1 MVSKLP
7 RTIKFKSEQS
17 KQEPKDKPWTK
28 KELSLRVGYIELA
41 KAIVEQWKKDGQPES
56 ELIPFWIQLIE
67 EAKASKDRRS
77 NG

>member
-1 MVSKLP
+1 M
-7 RTIKFKSEQS
+7 IKSNSQGE
-17 KQEPKDKPWTK
+17 DKPWTK

-56 ELIPFWIQLIE
+56 ELIPFWIKLIE

>member
-1 MVSKLP
+1 MRRTTKLA
-7 RTIKFKSEQS
+7 TS

-56 ELIPFWIQLIE
+56 ELIPFWIKLIE
-67 EAKASKDRRS
+67 EAKVSKDRRC

>member
-1 MVSKLP
+1 M
-7 RTIKFKSEQS
+7 IKFKSEQG

-28 KELSLRVGYIELA
+28 KGLSLRVGYIELA
-41 KAIVEQWKKDGQPES
+41 KAIVEQWKEDGQPES

-67 EAKASKDRRS
+67 EAKASKDRRY